1 MATQEG
7 TVAHSRHSPEQDVV
21 RQWMDRASVSNNSC
35 LLGGQGVDAVQS
47 TQWPHL
53 SPHTCPN
60 ILPHTCPTLVS
71 HTPIPTHLSHT
82 LSTYLSPHTCP
93 HTCPPRCS
101 CLAFRSKWTLV
112 NPNFR
117 SLEPS
122 WLPKTHQAPQL
133 TQLWAGA
140 TPDQATSGLSP
151 AGRTPFRRAWAPRP
165 YLHSRHGTRP
175 CSAGLS
181 AHSPQE
187 TRRATPPVAPTTAQH
202 LCCLTTV
209 TVTLWPGPGPGCW
222 SQSTKEGSRAGTA
235 PSPSLRTQ
243 SGFWALRGIGGGDGG
258 DDRHSVTP
266 EPLTPEVPSL
276 AEPAPAK
283 AAPPVTGPRD
293 SPCRSPAA
301 LPGASPSSLGDQPGL
316 LHNQGNQPKGKL
328 EGERTGGG
336 SCGLEPGELW
346 KGQLL
351 GSHQLGG
358 MEEPQDR
365 ARSLE

>member
-1 MATQEG
+1 MQFR
-7 TVAHSRHSPEQDVV
+7 AHSV
-21 RQWMDRASVSNNSC
+21 
-35 LLGGQGVDAVQS
+35 
-47 TQWPHL
+47 PHL
-53 SPHTCPN
+53 SPHTCPAS
-60 ILPHTCPTLVS
+60 CPIPVQHLF
-71 HTPIPTHLSHT
+71 PTHLSPHTCHT

-112 NPNFR
+112 TPNFR
-117 SLEPS
+117 SLDPS
-122 WLPKTHQAPQL
+122 WMPRTRQAPQL

-140 TPDQATSGLSP
+140 TPGRATSGLSP
-151 AGRTPFRRAWAPRP
+151 AGSTPFRQAWASPC
-165 YLHSRHGTRP
+165 LHSRHSTRP

-187 TRRATPPVAPTTAQH
+187 TKRATPPAAPTTAQH

-209 TVTLWPGPGPGCW
+209 TVTLWPGPGPRCW

-243 SGFWALRGIGGGDGG
+243 LGFWALRGTEGGDGG

-266 EPLTPEVPSL
+266 EPLTPDAPSL
-276 AEPAPAK
+276 AEPAPTK
-283 AAPPVTGPRD
+283 AAPTVTGPRD

-301 LPGASPSSLGDQPGL
+301 LPGASPSSLGDPPGL
-316 LHNQGNQPKGKL
+316 LQNRRNQPKGKL
-328 EGERTGGG
+328 EGEQTGGG
-336 SCGLEPGELW
+336 SCRQRPGELL

-358 MEEPQDR
+358 REEPQDR